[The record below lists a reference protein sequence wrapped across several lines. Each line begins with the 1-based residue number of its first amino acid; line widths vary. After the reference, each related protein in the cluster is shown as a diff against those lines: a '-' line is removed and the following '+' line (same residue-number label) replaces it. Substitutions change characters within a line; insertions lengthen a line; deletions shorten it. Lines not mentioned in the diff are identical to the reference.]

1 MAETGFRQ
9 CFAKAIRS
17 SVHRALH
24 APVHHT
30 ILHTGRNDR
39 CFNGAYPGNIS
50 DLMLGLFMLY
60 DIYIYICMW
69 IYIYIYIYMMWI
81 YIYIYI
87 YIYMW
92 IYIIIWICIYIYM
105 WIYIYMNIYILYFC
119 IYMGDTS
126 LFRSYEID
134 AVGKYVS
141 TVQSTDNDAMHLMLN
156 RFSSKFK
163 FTAENSK
170 LASSRFSF
178 HGGSK
183 LLRPH
188 ILNDRAVH
196 VWSFIRFNPASIN
209 EIQWNLEALMIL
221 YS

>member
-1 MAETGFRQ
+1 M
-9 CFAKAIRS
+9 
-17 SVHRALH
+17 
-24 APVHHT
+24 
-30 ILHTGRNDR
+30 NM
-39 CFNGAYPGNIS
+39 Y
-50 DLMLGLFMLY
+50 
-60 DIYIYICMW
+60 IYIYICE
-69 IYIYIYIYMMWI
+69 YIYIYEY
-81 YIYIYI
+81 
-87 YIYMW
+87 
-92 IYIIIWICIYIYM
+92 
-105 WIYIYMNIYILYFC
+105 IYILYFC

-196 VWSFIRFNPASIN
+196 V
-209 EIQWNLEALMIL
+209 
-221 YS
+221 

>member
-1 MAETGFRQ
+1 M
-9 CFAKAIRS
+9 
-17 SVHRALH
+17 
-24 APVHHT
+24 
-30 ILHTGRNDR
+30 
-39 CFNGAYPGNIS
+39 
-50 DLMLGLFMLY
+50 
-60 DIYIYICMW
+60 
-69 IYIYIYIYMMWI
+69 YIYIYVN
-81 YIYIYI
+81 
-87 YIYMW
+87 
-92 IYIIIWICIYIYM
+92 
-105 WIYIYMNIYILYFC
+105 IYIYMNMYIYIYVLYFC

-156 RFSSKFK
+156 RFSPKFK

-196 VWSFIRFNPASIN
+196 VRSFIHFNPASIN
-209 EIQWNLEALMIL
+209 EIQ
-221 YS
+221 